1 MNIRNIK
8 LELTVA
14 LMNNLSSRNYLGK
27 VKSLMQNLKEQ
38 VGAFKGEE
46 ELNSTTLDNEH
57 SLKSVALEY
66 DNCIL
71 NIDLVTNNVTRNQF
85 INHFDLAA

>member
-8 LELTVA
+8 LELTIA
-14 LMNNLSSRNYLGK
+14 LMNNHSSNNYLRK
-27 VKSLMQNLKEQ
+27 VKALMQDFREQ
-38 VGAFKGEE
+38 VGAFRGEAA
-46 ELNSTTLDNEH
+46 LNSTTLDKEH
-57 SLKSVALEY
+57 LLESVALKY

-71 NIDLVTNNVTRNQF
+71 NIDLVTNKTTRHQF

>member
-1 MNIRNIK
+1 MNVRNIK

-14 LMNNLSSRNYLGK
+14 LMNNLSSKNYLGK
-27 VKSLMQNLKEQ
+27 IKTLMQSFKEQ
-38 VGAFKGEE
+38 VGAFRGEE

-57 SLKSVALEY
+57 SLKSLALEY

-71 NIDLVTNNVTRNQF
+71 NIDLVTNNTTRHQF
-85 INHFDLAA
+85 INRFDLAA

>member
-27 VKSLMQNLKEQ
+27 IKILMQNFKEQ
-38 VGAFKGEE
+38 VGAFKGAE
-46 ELNSTTLDNEH
+46 ELNNTTLDNEH
-57 SLKSVALEY
+57 SLKSLALEY

-71 NIDLVTNNVTRNQF
+71 NIDLVTNSTTRNQF

>member
-14 LMNNLSSRNYLGK
+14 LMNNDTSNNYLGK
-27 VKSLMQNLKEQ
+27 VKALMQNFKEQ
-38 VGAFKGEE
+38 VGTFRGEA
-46 ELNSTTLDNEH
+46 ELNRTALDNEH
-57 SLKSVALEY
+57 SLQSMALEY

-71 NIDLVTNNVTRNQF
+71 NIDLVTNRTTRNQYV
-85 INHFDLAA
+85 NHFDLAA